1 MTIGKGMIEL
11 SDIQKNIYKIGRA
24 LNYTLPEINKK
35 ISGLPEY
42 NLAQLM
48 SLLTELKK
56 EQHGK

>member
-1 MTIGKGMIEL
+1 MIEL